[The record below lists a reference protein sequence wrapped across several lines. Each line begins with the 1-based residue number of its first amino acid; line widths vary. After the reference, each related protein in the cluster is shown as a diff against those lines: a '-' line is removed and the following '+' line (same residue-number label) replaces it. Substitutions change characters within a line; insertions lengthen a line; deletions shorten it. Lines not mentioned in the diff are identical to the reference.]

1 MNEKETIAA
10 SAVMRDE
17 LKSLILKKIDAI
29 REKVVLETGSHKD
42 SYLQMLLMV
51 SEDLDDVLLN
61 WEYDSINP
69 KFDFLRDLEDFD
81 DED

>member
-17 LKSLILKKIDAI
+17 IKSLILKKIDAI

>member
-1 MNEKETIAA
+1 
-10 SAVMRDE
+10 VMRDE